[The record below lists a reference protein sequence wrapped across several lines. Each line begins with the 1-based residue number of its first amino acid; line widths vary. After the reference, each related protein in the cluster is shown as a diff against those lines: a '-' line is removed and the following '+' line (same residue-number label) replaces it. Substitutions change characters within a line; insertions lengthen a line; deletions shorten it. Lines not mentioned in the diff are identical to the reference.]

1 MTNPGENAPEQ
12 FPTPEELKSI
22 FERLLSGKDYTVLV
36 SNEDH
41 VQIETLENGERV
53 EYDYAKAKYDYRN
66 HALPDKSKVSASI
79 HKTYYYGDRPGDGEC
94 VANYLD
100 GNWEFIS

>member
-41 VQIETLENGERV
+41 VQIERRAG
-53 EYDYAKAKYDYRN
+53 
-66 HALPDKSKVSASI
+66 
-79 HKTYYYGDRPGDGEC
+79 
-94 VANYLD
+94 
-100 GNWEFIS
+100 